1 MGAMDGVGQPSI
13 EAIKIAQ
20 GKSGIALTVTSTF
33 RPDAGYHGTGNAV
46 DFSNGGDAGTP
57 EMDRFAA
64 WVASSYGTVSL
75 EIIHVNMDGS
85 TVEWKKGEKQA
96 TGFYGAGTLA
106 GHHNHVHWAITN
118 EGLGLKGLVGA
129 ASGMLSIGGMA
140 VMGAGKVAGDVAKAI
155 PGVSGVEQLVSTFDT
170 IGKVFGHLLDPKF
183 WIRMGEAGAGLL
195 VAGIAILIIHRSM
208 A

>member
-1 MGAMDGVGQPSI
+1 MEEGR
-13 EAIKIAQ
+13 E
-20 GKSGIALTVTSTF
+20 T
-33 RPDAGYHGTGNAV
+33 
-46 DFSNGGDAGTP
+46 
-57 EMDRFAA
+57 
-64 WVASSYGTVSL
+64 
-75 EIIHVNMDGS
+75 
-85 TVEWKKGEKQA
+85 QA

-118 EGLGLKGLVGA
+118 EGLGLKGLAGA
-129 ASGMLSIGGMA
+129 ASGMLSLGGMA
-140 VMGAGKVAGDVAKAI
+140 VKGAGNLAQAI

-195 VAGIAILIIHRSM
+195 VAGIAILIIHRSI